1 MKKLL
6 LLCLL
11 TIGLAPLSA
20 QELYTEFEDPSFERP
35 LGYGGI
41 WRGFEPVWRYTCY
54 TNWMNTPNWLPD
66 RRYGTNVTPK
76 DGEYY
81 TGMLTR
87 YRVDPGHNYEWSYES
102 ISSFRIELEAGEYF
116 FWMYLAWNDSTYF
129 NVNLQKFDDDYG
141 HLPAKMRVVVGPAEW
156 TSVLIDYGIN
166 GRPVYA
172 NRLSD
177 GCGSEM
183 KEVFLSPPITHNDW
197 RAYPV
202 TFKIEEPGFY
212 IVRLESAMAPEIDTA
227 LIGGHVLVDD
237 LSPIYRE
244 KMPKVD
250 LPDTTFCEGDTMA
263 LAIDTTGMPDVQI
276 EWDDGSTKPER
287 IITQPGFYWVTT
299 RRFGFSFRDTLRVR
313 KATIPP
319 LEIGMDTVLCLGDE
333 LQVDLSDYSPDYQ
346 VDWNGSAHPG
356 IYTISQ
362 PGHYTAEAYSQYCY
376 RRDDFEIGYL
386 DCSMTLQ
393 MPNVFTPNGDGLND
407 GFGPM
412 EYENLITYQIQ
423 VFDRW
428 GRRLWTS
435 GSPDAQWDGS
445 YQGEP
450 MAAGTYFWQC
460 RYTNQRGN
468 LGSQKGSL
476 TLLR

>member
-1 MKKLL
+1 MKKLS

-11 TIGLAPLSA
+11 ISGLAPLSA

-35 LGYGGI
+35 PGYGGY
-41 WRGFEPVWRYTCY
+41 WRGYEPVWRYTCY
-54 TNWMNTPNWLPD
+54 TNWMNTPDWFPD

-76 DGEYY
+76 DGERFV
-81 TGMLTR
+81 GMVTR
-87 YRVDPGHNYEWSYES
+87 YRVDPGHDYEWSYES

-129 NVNLQKFDDDYG
+129 NIVVQNFTDDYG
-141 HLPAKMRVVVGPAEW
+141 HLPAKMRVVVGPAEY
-156 TSVLIDYGIN
+156 VNVRIDGW
-166 GRPVYA
+166 RYA
-172 NRLSD
+172 DRLSD

-183 KEVFLSPPITHNDW
+183 KEVYLSPPITHNDW

-244 KMPKVD
+244 KMPKVEF
-250 LPDTTFCEGDTMA
+250 PDTTLCLGDAME
-263 LAIDTTGMPDVQI
+263 LAIDTTSMSDIQI
-276 EWDDGSTKPER
+276 EWDDGSHSPYR
-287 IITQPGFYWVTT
+287 
-299 RRFGFSFRDTLRVR
+299 
-313 KATIPP
+313 
-319 LEIGMDTVLCLGDE
+319 TVSE
-333 LQVDLSDYSPDYQ
+333 
-346 VDWNGSAHPG
+346 PG
-356 IYTISQ
+356 IYWGKATRFGLDFVDTFTVQ
-362 PGHYTAEAYSQYCY
+362 VDTLPGFSLGEDTTLCEGDFLPYNFSFTPEKFSFNWNGRLLGDMAAIMEPGEYILEVFNEVCY
-376 RRDDFEIGYL
+376 GRDEIVVEYVG
-386 DCSMTLQ
+386 CTPTLR

-412 EYENLITYQIQ
+412 EYENIMTYEIQ

-428 GRRLWTS
+428 GRRLWV
-435 GSPDAQWDGS
+435 GDSPDVQWDGS

-450 MAAGTYFWQC
+450 MAVGTYFWQC
-460 RYTNQRGN
+460 NYSNQRGELRN
-468 LGSQKGSL
+468 QKGSL